1 MMKAIVDLPSTPSD
15 QTKKYI
21 HYLLYRFLSNVKTWK
36 EITEGS
42 LDNVLLIN
50 KEDMCVCECVCEMT
64 DVCVCVSE
72 SVSE

>member
-1 MMKAIVDLPSTPSD
+1 MKAIVD

-42 LDNVLLIN
+42 LDNVLIN
-50 KEDMCVCECVCEMT
+50 KEDM
-64 DVCVCVSE
+64 
-72 SVSE
+72 